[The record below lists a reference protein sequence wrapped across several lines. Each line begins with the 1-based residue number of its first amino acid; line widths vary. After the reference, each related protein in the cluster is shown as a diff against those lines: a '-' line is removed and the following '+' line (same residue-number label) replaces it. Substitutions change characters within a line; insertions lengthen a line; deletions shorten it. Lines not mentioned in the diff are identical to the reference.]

1 MIQIKQ
7 GNLLTADVEALVNT
21 VNCVGVMGKGIALQF
36 KQAFSENFKTY
47 AKACKNGEVQLG
59 RMFTFIAGTWTNPKY
74 IINFPTKKHWRG
86 RSKLKD
92 IETGLHDLVEE
103 VRRLGIKS
111 IAIPPLGCGYGG
123 LEWPKVRNAIE
134 TAFEK
139 MPNVKILLF
148 EPKGTPYADSMPVDS
163 KAPSMTRARA
173 LFVKLL
179 ERYAIPGYRLS
190 LLEVQKL
197 AYFLQ
202 VAGEPLRLNYVKQKY
217 GPYAE
222 NLNFVLQRIE
232 GHYIRGY
239 GDRSIKATIR
249 LLPGASEKAN
259 QILSGVLDARERL
272 SRVKKLIEGF
282 ETPYGMELLSSVH
295 WVAMKEKISAQNID
309 MVTECVLSWS
319 VHKKRVFKPT
329 HIYKAWKRLSEQ
341 NWLQPFSP

>member
-59 RMFTFIAGTWTNPKY
+59 RMFTFITDTWTNPKY

-179 ERYAIPGYRLS
+179 EQYAIPGYRLS

-202 VAGEPLRLNYVKQKY
+202 VAGEPLRLNYIKQKY

-239 GDRSIKATIR
+239 GDRSTKATIR

-259 QILSGVLDARERL
+259 QILSGVSDARERL
-272 SRVKKLIEGF
+272 ARVKKLIEGF

-295 WVAMKEKISAQNID
+295 WVAMNEKISAQNID
-309 MVTECVLSWS
+309 IVTECVLSWN

-329 HIYKAWKRLSEQ
+329 HIHKAWKRLSEQ
-341 NWLQPFSP
+341 NWLQPSSP